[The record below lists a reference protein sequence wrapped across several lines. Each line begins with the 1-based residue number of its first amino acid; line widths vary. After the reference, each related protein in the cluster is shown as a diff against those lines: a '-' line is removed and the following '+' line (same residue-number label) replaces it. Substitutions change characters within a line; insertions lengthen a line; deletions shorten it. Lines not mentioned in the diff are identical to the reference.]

1 MVPESIINTLVVA
14 TGATHAYFGHDEWE
28 QFAPGLKNLDDATT
42 LRARILSAFEQ
53 AENTTD
59 PWRYGLPTR
68 HSSLS
73 WHSIGV
79 ELSGTIR
86 RTGKENA
93 EATPGDF
100 IY

>member
-1 MVPESIINTLVVA
+1 IDYDTLVVA

-59 PWRYGLPTR
+59 PALRAAYQTFVIVGGGPT
-68 HSSLS
+68 
-73 WHSIGV
+73 GV
-79 ELSGTIR
+79 ELSGTI
-86 RTGKENA
+86 A
-93 EATPGDF
+93 
-100 IY
+100 

>member
-1 MVPESIINTLVVA
+1 MDTDSREVLLKDGSRIDYDTLVVA

-59 PWRYGLPTR
+59 PALRAAYQTFVIVG
-68 HSSLS
+68 
-73 WHSIGV
+73 G
-79 ELSGTIR
+79 GTDR
-86 RTGKENA
+86 R
-93 EATPGDF
+93 
-100 IY
+100 